1 MSFADSYGVFDRLLH
16 RFAFATTWAQR
27 GVADLEQKL
36 FRRELDAVDP
46 GAPVFVTALPRA
58 GTTILLELLAGLD
71 EFASHRY
78 RDMPFVL
85 TPMLWSRFVGSGD
98 RDAAPQERA
107 HGDGIQISQ
116 DSPEAFEEMLWR
128 AFWRSHYPRDRIA
141 PWSRCDEPEFVEFL
155 VAHMRKVIALR
166 AREKPARRYVSKNN
180 LNIARVPSLLDAI
193 PGAALIVPLRDPVQH
208 ASSLLRQHQRF
219 TSMHDE
225 DAFARRY
232 MEGVGHFDFGRNL
245 KPVDFDGWMTGRDV
259 SEADGLAFWLDYWV
273 AAYRHVRAHAGHE
286 RLLLVRFE
294 ALDDDRT
301 LDAIAGHA
309 DIAPDQLRARA
320 AILKPPAPR
329 DVDTSAVP
337 ASTLDAAHALHA
349 ELQQLAPA

>member
-128 AFWRSHYPRDRIA
+128 AFWKSHYKRDRIA

-166 AREKPARRYVSKNN
+166 AREKRARFRFLPLSREEAKWSF
-180 LNIARVPSLLDAI
+180 LEGALLRFEDSTRRMRQ
-193 PGAALIVPLRDPVQH
+193 PPLLPLLPLR
-208 ASSLLRQHQRF
+208 LRG
-219 TSMHDE
+219 S
-225 DAFARRY
+225 RRS
-232 MEGVGHFDFGRNL
+232 
-245 KPVDFDGWMTGRDV
+245 W
-259 SEADGLAFWLDYWV
+259 
-273 AAYRHVRAHAGHE
+273 E
-286 RLLLVRFE
+286 RS
-294 ALDDDRT
+294 
-301 LDAIAGHA
+301 G
-309 DIAPDQLRARA
+309 
-320 AILKPPAPR
+320 
-329 DVDTSAVP
+329 
-337 ASTLDAAHALHA
+337 
-349 ELQQLAPA
+349 